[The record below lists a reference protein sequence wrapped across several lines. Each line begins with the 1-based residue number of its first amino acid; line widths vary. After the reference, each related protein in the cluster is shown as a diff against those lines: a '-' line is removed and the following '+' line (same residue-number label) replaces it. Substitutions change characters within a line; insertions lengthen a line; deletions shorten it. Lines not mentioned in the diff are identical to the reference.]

1 MKLELVQPLHFNL
14 QDINTAHQRSRQ
26 ADIRIFSRT
35 LTMKVNNDNISSVPA
50 ALSRPPRPGSS
61 VTSCTK
67 IVLPVD
73 CSDIYQQDK
82 TRPSG
87 VYTIYPIGSTSAV
100 QVYCDMQSEGGQW
113 TVFQRRM
120 DGSVNFYRPWHQ
132 YKMGF
137 GRAAGEYWLGLDNIH
152 QLTHQR
158 KSELLVDMEDFTG
171 KKVFA
176 RYSSFSVESECDGY
190 ALHVSGFKNGGAGDS
205 LTYHNKKKFSTFDKD
220 QDTHSTDNC
229 ARNTW
234 GDSGT
239 NLVTSKPQRG
249 LSLGG

>member
-1 MKLELVQPLHFNL
+1 MKLLSVVLLVLAPVL
-14 QDINTAHQRSRQ
+14 
-26 ADIRIFSRT
+26 
-35 LTMKVNNDNISSVPA
+35 
-50 ALSRPPRPGSS
+50 
-61 VTSCTK
+61 TSCTK
-67 IVLPVD
+67 IVRPVD

-120 DGSVNFYRPWHQ
+120 DGSVNFYRPWDQ

-137 GRAAGEYWLGLDNIH
+137 GIAAGEYWLGLENIH
-152 QLTHQR
+152 QLTRQR
-158 KSELLVDMEDFTG
+158 KYELLVDMEDFDG
-171 KKVFA
+171 NKVFA

-229 ARNTW
+229 AR
-234 GDSGT
+234 
-239 NLVTSKPQRG
+239 KY
-249 LSLGG
+249 LGGFWYQSCHQANPNGVYLWGAEKKHSGIGVNWLHYKGHNYSLKSISMKIRPVK

>member
-1 MKLELVQPLHFNL
+1 MKLLSVVLLVLAPVL
-14 QDINTAHQRSRQ
+14 
-26 ADIRIFSRT
+26 
-35 LTMKVNNDNISSVPA
+35 
-50 ALSRPPRPGSS
+50 
-61 VTSCTK
+61 TSCTK

-120 DGSVNFYRPWHQ
+120 DGSVNFYRPWDQ

-137 GRAAGEYWLGLDNIH
+137 GIAAGEYWLGLENIH

-158 KSELLVDMEDFTG
+158 KYELLVDMEDFDG
-171 KKVFA
+171 NKVFA
-176 RYSSFSVESECDGY
+176 RYSSFSVDAECDGY
-190 ALHVSGFKNGGAGDS
+190 ALQVSGFKNGGAGDS
-205 LTYHNKKKFSTFDKD
+205 MTRQNKMKFSTFDKD
-220 QDTHSTDNC
+220 QDIWSDNC
-229 ARNTW
+229 AR
-234 GDSGT
+234 
-239 NLVTSKPQRG
+239 KY
-249 LSLGG
+249 LGGFWYDKCHETNPNGVYLWGADKTHYALGVVWRYWKGYYYSMKSISMKIRPVK